1 MGRVNLDNIEIKSKA
16 LGIGSFNYDWIIAV
30 GNFSKRLNGDGR
42 INLYSDT
49 ENISIITLNNKI
61 EPINHLK
68 SIAIYCN
75 TVVCFKVSNS
85 TKYDYEIT
93 VLIKN
98 KNVIK
103 KISLIE
109 HNKIVDAQILTQFRS
124 DGYNYHNFNSVIY
137 LQTING
143 KFLLS
148 NNCRLVDLDNR
159 INCAISNSEYIF
171 LYKSF
176 LPINNPIA
184 RIDFELA
191 YFITG
196 ESKLE
201 PVVRQI

>member
-103 KISLIE
+103 KLSLIE

-124 DGYNYHNFNSVIY
+124 DGYNYSNFNSVIY
-137 LQTING
+137 LQTTNG

-148 NNCRLVDLDNR
+148 SNCRLVDLDNR

-201 PVVRQI
+201 QVVRQI